1 MCLIHPCFQLE
12 LCFLTKQTSR
22 RRFGKISI
30 GLHWLQICTVT
41 PANRS
46 ASLTVTLFTP
56 FFSRFTTIH
65 AIHLISTRLPI
76 RPSDQPLNQPT
87 RQKYLAFLTY
97 LGITASPLYNLAVP
111 FINQHHA
118 NTCAEG
124 IVAPPVNPITPPNNN

>member
-12 LCFLTKQTSR
+12 LCFLTKQRSR

-87 RQKYLAFLTY
+87 RQKYLAFFN
-97 LGITASPLYNLAVP
+97 IPRHHCQSPLQPGSPLH
-111 FINQHHA
+111 QS
-118 NTCAEG
+118 
-124 IVAPPVNPITPPNNN
+124 TPCKHVR